1 MIEIFLFALV
11 QKDFSSADEDVKA
24 VELHI
29 FLRLKE
35 YPKKKSY
42 DLSWHFQNFSSY
54 LWLID
59 FKREQ
64 QLKRLAKQRVN

>member
-35 YPKKKSY
+35 YPKNPEVMTFLDISEQNIFSFQMII
-42 DLSWHFQNFSSY
+42 DLITSKHV
-54 LWLID
+54 
-59 FKREQ
+59 K
-64 QLKRLAKQRVN
+64 

>member
-35 YPKKKSY
+35 YPKKKVMTFL
-42 DLSWHFQNFSSY
+42 D
-54 LWLID
+54 I
-59 FKREQ
+59 FKTF
-64 QLKRLAKQRVN
+64 LLTCD

>member
-35 YPKKKSY
+35 YPKKSC

-54 LWLID
+54 SWLID
-59 FKREQ
+59 SKREQ
-64 QLKRLAKQRVN
+64 